1 MRLAVLNKFQG
12 QGVGRELMAT
22 AEQWAKDIGAE
33 GVRFN
38 SGKDHFM
45 AHTFYEKIGYDEAK
59 TQVKFQKLFQKLFQK
74 VRYRITVLVYSLLEV
89 FDNQSALG
97 ILSKFKLTEAV

>member
-1 MRLAVLNKFQG
+1 
-12 QGVGRELMAT
+12 MAT

-38 SGKDHFM
+38 SGKNHFM

-59 TQVKFQKLFQKLFQK
+59 TQVKFQKLFQK